1 MYLSFVI
8 WINCKNTLETFY
20 SLIKLRL
27 ISANKQ
33 RDKIYSKNN
42 SSFLERHNLSNNK
55 MASKIESAATSLISN
70 AVKTFKLSD
79 VTKHKKIPY
88 KNLYEISS

>member
-1 MYLSFVI
+1 
-8 WINCKNTLETFY
+8 
-20 SLIKLRL
+20 
-27 ISANKQ
+27 
-33 RDKIYSKNN
+33 
-42 SSFLERHNLSNNK
+42 

-88 KNLYEISS
+88 KNLYEISSQYPGFGRILLLKNNKYCILNQDG